1 MNKSDFFERLLSALQ
16 EELDGAVKASRD
28 AAEYATN
35 EESRA
40 ESQWDTQGLEASYL
54 AAGQAGQARQWAV
67 AINDLRSRRESLLQS
82 KDRIAHGALFSCDF
96 GDAPE
101 YFFFAGVAGGQ
112 TVDIEG
118 ITVTVIT
125 QQSPLIARLR
135 GLKVGESFRLPNGSI
150 GQVLTV
156 A

>member
-16 EELDGAVKASRD
+16 AELQDAVKASKD

-40 ESQWDTQGLEASYL
+40 DSQWDTQGLEASYL
-54 AAGQAGQARQWAV
+54 AAGQAGQARQWAA
-67 AINDLRSRRESLLQS
+67 AIEDLRSRREALLQA
-82 KDRIAHGALFSCDF
+82 KARIAHGALFSCDF
-96 GDAPE
+96 GDGPE
-101 YFFFAGVAGGQ
+101 HFFFAGVAGGQ
-112 TVDIEG
+112 TVDMDG

-125 QQSPLIARLR
+125 PQSPLIARLR
-135 GLKVGESFRLPNGSI
+135 GLKAGESFRLPNGSI

-156 A
+156 D